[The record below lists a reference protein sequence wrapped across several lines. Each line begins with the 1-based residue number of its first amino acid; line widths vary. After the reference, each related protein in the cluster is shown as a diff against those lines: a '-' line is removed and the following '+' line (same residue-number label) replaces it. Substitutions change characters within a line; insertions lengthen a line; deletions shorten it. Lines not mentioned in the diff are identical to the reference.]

1 MCYYQLL
8 TVIRRLLDSIELHS
22 TCIPN
27 VYYHPNAY
35 FTCTPYGSCSFW
47 TELVVYNRPLP
58 WCSKPLFQSEARC
71 EAIDVK
77 MIYYIYILM
86 QIKLLF
92 TRKVLHLPSFWK
104 WEFLELGNG
113 LFSWLYTSA
122 WTIFWVF
129 LWLIPNDEF
138 YSKRAFLVYIILV
151 YIANMVVCGNFF
163 LYQVFILKAV

>member
-1 MCYYQLL
+1 MHTIIQTL
-8 TVIRRLLDSIELHS
+8 TAHAFLMAVSLR
-22 TCIPN
+22 
-27 VYYHPNAY
+27 
-35 FTCTPYGSCSFW
+35 CSFW

-77 MIYYIYILM
+77 WSIIYILM

-104 WEFLELGNG
+104 WEFLELGNS
-113 LFSWLYTSA
+113 LFSWLYFSLNYILSFSPAHPQWWILLKKSA
-122 WTIFWVF
+122 LSVYYLSVYCKHGG
-129 LWLIPNDEF
+129 LW
-138 YSKRAFLVYIILV
+138 YI
-151 YIANMVVCGNFF
+151 F

>member
-1 MCYYQLL
+1 MHTIIQTL
-8 TVIRRLLDSIELHS
+8 TAHAFLMAVSLR
-22 TCIPN
+22 
-27 VYYHPNAY
+27 
-35 FTCTPYGSCSFW
+35 CSFW

-77 MIYYIYILM
+77 WSIKYILM

-104 WEFLELGNG
+104 WEFLELGIFLTVLQPELFFEFFPAHPQRWILLKKSALSVYYLSVYCKHGG
-113 LFSWLYTSA
+113 LW
-122 WTIFWVF
+122 
-129 LWLIPNDEF
+129 
-138 YSKRAFLVYIILV
+138 YI
-151 YIANMVVCGNFF
+151 F